1 MTPPPS
7 LDALI
12 VSAEAT
18 AALQA
23 GGLAIERAEPAYVR
37 HKPHETTIIAYR
49 LALTQANAT
58 WGYAVWCEDAARAE
72 QIHQKARTLGPRTSA
87 AGPGLSRIDANT
99 VFYAFPNDARLR
111 RLRWYTD
118 PRKLKRSLEPL
129 TEVGERISGSRTTVE
144 VLRYKP
150 ERRVVTRVELA
161 TTSHTRALLVRYS
174 TRRQARH
181 LSRVAIHLR
190 GGGISTPA
198 PVAQLE
204 GGRVTVDEYTEGV
217 QLYDAVRAGTVE
229 PVTLANAIV
238 DFHATPAPRWTAQRT
253 AADDM
258 ERVVTGLADLG
269 SWHRTLSGP
278 AGQLAAALR
287 RHLPPAAGRTVLLH
301 GDLHT
306 KNLLAH
312 DDRISFIDLER
323 VATGPAA
330 IDLGFLNA
338 HAIALG
344 LRQLGWSPNA
354 QQHARLAT
362 DHYQSVTHMIA
373 PSELAWHTSLGLAE
387 QALLVARHLEP
398 QWQHTSASLLHLAHH
413 HLEKQQAPTPI
424 IAQ

>member
-1 MTPPPS
+1 MTPASS

-12 VSAEAT
+12 ADAEAT

-23 GGLAIERAEPAYVR
+23 GGLTIESAEPAYVR
-37 HKPHETTIIAYR
+37 HKPHETTMIAYR
-49 LALTQANAT
+49 LTVPDDDPT
-58 WGYAVWCEDAARAE
+58 WGYAVWCEDAGRAE
-72 QIHQKARTLGPRTSA
+72 QIYQKARTLRPRAST
-87 AGPGLSRIDANT
+87 AGPGLTRINPNT

-129 TEVGERISGSRTTVE
+129 TEVDERISGSRTTVE

-150 ERRVVTRVELA
+150 ERRVVARVELA
-161 TTSHTRALLVRYS
+161 TTSQTRALLVRYS
-174 TRRQARH
+174 TRRQAHH

-190 GGGISTPA
+190 SSGINTPA

-204 GGRVTVDEYTEGV
+204 DGRVTVDEYIEGV
-217 QLYDAVRAGTVE
+217 QLRDAVRAGTVE

-238 DFHATPAPRWTAQRT
+238 DFHGTPAPPSTPQRT

-258 ERVVTGLADLG
+258 ASVITGLTDLA
-269 SWHRTLSGP
+269 SWHPVLSDP
-278 AGQLAAALR
+278 ARHLAAALC
-287 RHLPPAAGRTVLLH
+287 RHLPPANSQTVLLH

-306 KNLLAH
+306 KNLIVH
-312 DDRISFIDLER
+312 QEHISFIDLER

-344 LRQLGWSPNA
+344 LRQPGWSPNA
-354 QQHARLAT
+354 KQHARLAT
-362 DHYQSVTHMIA
+362 DHYQAATHTIP

-413 HLEKQQAPTPI
+413 HLEKEHPHSPVTTT
-424 IAQ
+424 